1 MSLNNRSLKNYSG
14 LNIPPQ
20 AIILPA
26 NPGVYRLGLD
36 PAGYPLDYQPQQTA
50 YAVEAIA
57 GSYTTVLI
65 PFIPAYRISGTVTH
79 SQGKVLVGARV
90 EAIALA
96 NLEQNSEKTPEK
108 RISVTD
114 EQGEFY
120 LENLQQ
126 GRYQLQVN
134 GQPAQ
139 PDTLVI
145 TETSPNQLTINLTV
159 P

>member
-1 MSLNNRSLKNYSG
+1 M
-14 LNIPPQ
+14 
-20 AIILPA
+20 
-26 NPGVYRLGLD
+26 
-36 PAGYPLDYQPQQTA
+36 
-50 YAVEAIA
+50 
-57 GSYTTVLI
+57 
-65 PFIPAYRISGTVTH
+65 VTNA
-79 SQGKVLVGARV
+79 QGKVLVGARV

-96 NLEQNSEKTPEK
+96 NLEQNSEKNPEK